1 MVFQYPEYQ
10 LFADTV
16 CEDVGFG
23 PKNLGLK
30 QEEIA
35 ERVKTAI
42 TLVGLDYD
50 DIKNRSPFELSGGQ
64 MRRVALAGV
73 IAMNPSIL
81 VLDEPTAGLDPTGK
95 KDILNLINSLRTTV
109 KIVVVISHNMD
120 EVAEYCSRVA
130 VLKEGKNLGVF
141 TPSQLFS
148 GDTAEKLGVELPSVT
163 RLARKLRA
171 KGLPINGDVISEAEL
186 ITSIAKAKGVTL

>member
-1 MVFQYPEYQ
+1 MSIEIKNLSYVYDPKAAFSKRALENVSFEISTLVTHFNGLVPVQSGTVIVDGVDLSKKYDKKALRAKVGMVFQYPEYQ

-50 DIKNRSPFELSGGQ
+50 DIKNRSSFP
-64 MRRVALAGV
+64 
-73 IAMNPSIL
+73 
-81 VLDEPTAGLDPTGK
+81 
-95 KDILNLINSLRTTV
+95 
-109 KIVVVISHNMD
+109 
-120 EVAEYCSRVA
+120 A
-130 VLKEGKNLGVF
+130 V
-141 TPSQLFS
+141 
-148 GDTAEKLGVELPSVT
+148 
-163 RLARKLRA
+163 R
-171 KGLPINGDVISEAEL
+171 
-186 ITSIAKAKGVTL
+186 